1 MQTLI
6 KAVLL
11 VLFVVLCL
19 AAMGIY
25 VTFYRA
31 MPVYTG
37 DVPVTGLNSQVV
49 VKWDDYQVPHIFA
62 DSNEDLYFAVGYVH
76 AQERLWQMTLSQLS
90 SEGRFAEFFGRD
102 WVPYDRHI
110 RTIGLP
116 EISRNILNALPA
128 DEKRRLESYAAGV
141 NSWVTSNREKLPL
154 EFVLLDVDPIEWE
167 PYHSVGAWRMFG
179 WEMNVSWWAEITYG
193 NLRKKLG
200 EPVWSELLPDYS
212 GTYTPSY
219 MMMGDSLSADSI
231 PTFNPIPDSLVNS
244 TSANGNSSIL
254 SGAEQFMRTDQDL
267 RLKLGNP
274 STLMG
279 SNAWAVSGA
288 KSTSGFPLLAGD
300 PHQGLSLPARWF
312 EIHMNRNGQNVA
324 GITIPGI
331 PYIVMGSNDGMAWS
345 FTNMMADQTDFYEE
359 RLLPGNPGYYQSDTA
374 EGVAYAPIRIKR
386 EIIRIKGSADEVI
399 TIRYTDHGP
408 LINDVHEDRNIAAE
422 GALSMRWLGAETTNE
437 LTVLYNL
444 NWIDRFEALQPAVQ
458 RFGVPGLNLI
468 YADVSGNIAKFLLAS
483 IPVRNYDHV
492 GFARGWDQTHR
503 WAGFVPFDDFP
514 HVVNPESGFVL
525 DANQKIDAP
534 FHIGS
539 FNESDSRFR
548 VIEQALSR
556 SDKMSAEQ
564 MMALQL
570 ETLSEHAREMT
581 NAVIPVM
588 QRSRMSPE
596 MSEVLNYLLNW
607 DYRYENS
614 ATAASIM
621 EVFFTKLA
629 EKTLRDDLGADHWDS
644 FIRNDQLPL
653 RVLSNMVRNNSRFFD
668 DRNTPS
674 IETRDTIIVRAMTD
688 AVKYLTDSLGTEQ
701 INWRWENLNQV
712 KFESP
717 YFAASADTHN
727 HGYLNLIVTY
737 MLNRGPY
744 GTRGHT
750 TSPMS
755 GQYDWRDPYRL
766 KGGATWRR
774 VVDLSNTS
782 QSWSVIPGG
791 QSGNA
796 LSPAYDNQLDLWLEG
811 KYRIF
816 DHNSEV
822 RFREDMLQMTLK
834 PGS

>member
-1 MQTLI
+1 MQTLL

-19 AAMGIY
+19 AAMGTY

-37 DVPVTGLNSQVV
+37 EVEVTGLNSQVTI
-49 VKWDDYQVPHIFA
+49 KWDDYQVPHIFA
-62 DSNEDLYFAVGYVH
+62 DSNEDLYFAVGYLH

-102 WVPYDRHI
+102 WLRYDKHI
-110 RTIGLP
+110 RTIGIP
-116 EISRNILNALPA
+116 EISRNILNSLPA

-141 NSWVTSNREKLPL
+141 NSWVRSNREKLPL
-154 EFVLLDVDPIEWE
+154 EFVILDIDPIEWE
-167 PYHSVGAWRMFG
+167 PHHSVGAWRMFG

-193 NLRKKLG
+193 NLRKRLG
-200 EPVWSELLPDYS
+200 EPVWRELLPDYS
-212 GTYTPSY
+212 GRYTPSDI
-219 MMMGDSLSADSI
+219 MTGDSLSADSI
-231 PTFNPIPDSLVNS
+231 PTINSIPDTLNFSASGSRTSSLYRS
-244 TSANGNSSIL
+244 
-254 SGAEQFMRTDQDL
+254 AEQFLRTDRDL
-267 RLKLGNP
+267 RRLMGNR

-288 KSTSGFPLLAGD
+288 RSSSGFPILAGD

-324 GITIPGI
+324 GVTIPGI
-331 PYIVMGSNDGMAWS
+331 PYIVMGTNDAMAWS
-345 FTNMMADQTDFYEE
+345 FTNMMADQTDFYVE
-359 RLLPGNPGYYQSDTA
+359 RLLPGSPGYYQSNTA
-374 EGVAYAPIRIKR
+374 ESVSYAPIRIKR
-386 EIIRIKGSADEVI
+386 EIIRIKDSPDEVI

-408 LINDVHEDRNIAAE
+408 LINDVHEDAGLATE
-422 GALSMRWLGAETTNE
+422 GALSMRWLGAETSNE
-437 LTVLYNL
+437 LSVLYDL
-444 NWIDRFEALQPAVQ
+444 NWIDRFEALQPAVR
-458 RFGVPGLNLI
+458 RFGVPGMNLI

-483 IPVRNYDHV
+483 IPQRNYDNV
-492 GFARGWDQTHR
+492 GFARGWDSTHR
-503 WAGFVPFDDFP
+503 WTGFVPFDDFP
-514 HVVNPESGFVL
+514 HAVNPESGFVL
-525 DANQKIDAP
+525 DANQKIEAP

-548 VIEQALSR
+548 VIERTLSSSER
-556 SDKMSAEQ
+556 LSAEQ

-570 ETLSEHAREMT
+570 ETLSEHAKVMT
-581 NAVIPVM
+581 EAILPVL
-588 QRSRMSPE
+588 QRSRLSPE
-596 MSEVLNYLLNW
+596 MSEALNYLLNW

-614 ATAASIM
+614 ATAASIL
-621 EVFFTKLA
+621 EVFFRTLA
-629 EKTLRDDLGADHWDS
+629 EKTLIDDLGAEGWDS
-644 FIRNDQLPL
+644 FIRNDQLPT
-653 RVLSNMVRNNSRFFD
+653 RVVSNMVRNDSRFFD

-674 IETRDTIIVRAMTD
+674 IETRDTIIVRAMTE
-688 AVKYLTDSLGTEQ
+688 ALNYLTDSLGTEQ
-701 INWRWENLNQV
+701 INWRWENINQL

-727 HGYLNLIVTY
+727 HGYLKLIVTY
-737 MLNRGPY
+737 MLNRGPF
-744 GTRGHT
+744 GSRGHT

-755 GQYDWRDPYRL
+755 GQYDWRNPYRIT
-766 KGGATWRR
+766 GGATWRR

-816 DHNSEV
+816 EHNSEV
-822 RFREDMLQMTLK
+822 RFRDDMPQMTLK